1 MNNIVSPKDVAGW
14 LAQRVLAE
22 YPGGSFLAERVYAAA
37 IDKMLCRHTLV
48 QMAEGTDIAGFT
60 LQLYDCGFLT
70 CTPVGVHK
78 TFLSKLLLKLA
89 CEGGEGA
96 AQIAVTEGGAV
107 TDTTVTTVAQRGQR
121 CQPEIDPHLCTALV
135 VFGEKPACSDSELA
149 ASRTQLSICDGP
161 SDQTQ
166 LSICDGPADPTLI
179 MDLGTYWGSD
189 CYIEHRGTVIN
200 EDVDGTEAIPSGYVP
215 RHIIFVTD
223 HHARPGI
230 AMPEATSLWLPEDS
244 PALHALDALIK
255 QECPPPYMAMDQG
268 SCTYEPIALT
278 PICTGCDM
286 CSAEESSGSS
296 ATEPLSTPPRKE
308 PVPKRKRE
316 SSDRAKDKR
325 SKHSKRSKRT
335 VLTALEVIDLTED

>member
-1 MNNIVSPKDVAGW
+1 MNKIVFPQDVARW

-22 YPGGSFLAERVYAAA
+22 YPDGSSLAERAHAAA
-37 IDKMLCRHTLV
+37 IDKMLCRRTLV
-48 QMAEGTDIAGFT
+48 QMAEGADIAGFT
-60 LQLYDCGFLT
+60 SQLDDCGFLT

-78 TFLSKLLLKLA
+78 TFLSERLFELA
-89 CEGGEGA
+89 REGA
-96 AQIAVTEGGAV
+96 AQIAVTEGAAV
-107 TDTTVTTVAQRGQR
+107 TDTTVTTVAQRGQSIQR
-121 CQPEIDPHLCTALV
+121 CQPEIEPHLCTALV

-149 ASRTQLSICDGP
+149 APTQLSICYVP

-179 MDLGTYWGSD
+179 MDLETYWGSD
-189 CYIEHRGTVIN
+189 CYKNNRDTVIN

-255 QECPPPYMAMDQG
+255 QECPPPYMTMDQG

-286 CSAEESSGSS
+286 CSAEASG

-335 VLTALEVIDLTED
+335 VLTALDVIDLTEE

>member
-1 MNNIVSPKDVAGW
+1 MNNIVSPQDVARW

-22 YPGGSFLAERVYAAA
+22 YPDGSSLAERVHAAA
-37 IDKMLCRHTLV
+37 IDKMLCRRTLV

-60 LQLYDCGFLT
+60 SQLDDCGFLT

-78 TFLSKLLLKLA
+78 TFLSKLLFELA
-89 CEGGEGA
+89 REGGEGGEGA
-96 AQIAVTEGGAV
+96 AQIAVTEGAAV
-107 TDTTVTTVAQRGQR
+107 TDTTVTTVAQRGQSIQR
-121 CQPEIDPHLCTALV
+121 CQPEIEPHLCTALV

-149 ASRTQLSICDGP
+149 ASP
-161 SDQTQ
+161 TQ

-179 MDLGTYWGSD
+179 MDLETYWGSE
-189 CYIEHRGTVIN
+189 CYKNNRETVIN
-200 EDVDGTEAIPSGYVP
+200 EDVYGTEAIPSGYVP
-215 RHIIFVTD
+215 RHIIFVTA

-244 PALHALDALIK
+244 PALHTLDALIK

-286 CSAEESSGSS
+286 CSAEASSGAEASS
-296 ATEPLSTPPRKE
+296 ATAPLSTPPRKE

-335 VLTALEVIDLTED
+335 VLTALEVIDLTEE